1 MVAGNLIL
9 GKNQD
14 RLKFKEKL
22 FVGGKTLNRKK
33 QNLVLNCIRR
43 KAWLDNCSN
52 WTRPEILEKVR
63 KCEFLQQEAV
73 SQWSSLFC
81 LSSHKLEIYFFP
93 LNILNLTWPHI
104 TSYKLSL
111 LKVSKWPAV
120 FDYEDIQIGYLREII
135 SVWLGLCYHH
145 QF

>member
-52 WTRPEILEKVR
+52 
-63 KCEFLQQEAV
+63 
-73 SQWSSLFC
+73 
-81 LSSHKLEIYFFP
+81 
-93 LNILNLTWPHI
+93 
-104 TSYKLSL
+104 
-111 LKVSKWPAV
+111 
-120 FDYEDIQIGYLREII
+120 
-135 SVWLGLCYHH
+135 
-145 QF
+145 